1 MKTNKII
8 MTASLVL
15 IINVAYA
22 VGNLLL
28 GVSESSW
35 WFMTLGIY
43 YLILS
48 SARLVSIIMDK
59 RARAGVISMS
69 VGVMLMVTAIPLLG
83 IVILST
89 VRERGNQFHEI
100 IMITMALYAFS
111 KITLAIINLI
121 KVRKGSLEVEKALR
135 NISLADAFVSIA
147 SLQRSML
154 VSFGDMAVNDIKLF
168 NVLTG
173 TGVSIIIFLLG
184 LNLVMEIRGKGKKS
198 EIQF

>member
-1 MKTNKII
+1 MWHMRLEICCL
-8 MTASLVL
+8 ACQ
-15 IINVAYA
+15 
-22 VGNLLL
+22 
-28 GVSESSW
+28 
-35 WFMTLGIY
+35 
-43 YLILS
+43 S